1 MSIDMRET
9 ALACGQ
15 LLADYNG
22 GDTVVMDLRKL
33 SSWTDFFVL
42 TSATSTT
49 HMRGLLRHLEEHLAA
64 EGIVPIRRPR
74 LAEDEEWCLVDF
86 GDFVVHIMSLG
97 ARAFYELEKLW
108 FEAELSPI
116 AAREPLGNKPEA
128 Q

>member
-1 MSIDMRET
+1 VSIDMRET
-9 ALACGQ
+9 VLACGQ

-33 SSWTDFFVL
+33 SAWTDFFIV
-42 TSATSTT
+42 TSATSST
-49 HMRGLLRHLEEHLAA
+49 HMRGLLRHLEEHLA
-64 EGIVPIRRPR
+64 EQGMVPIRRPR

-116 AAREPLGNKPEA
+116 APRGPAGSTPEA